1 MTDLDKMALLPC
13 PFCGSPD
20 VKLVTFKD
28 EDGDVLHAAGCPK
41 CKCNG
46 APHIAAMD
54 DPRPAAAAAW
64 NKRAPLTAP
73 PGYVL
78 VPLQEEQWTDQM
90 RDAGRAAVMAAQCA
104 TATWT
109 PRQHYKA
116 SGRSVAGIPEDVL
129 DERGP
134 LTKESIAV
142 MVMGSMIAAA
152 QEPK

>member
-1 MTDLDKMALLPC
+1 MTDLDKMARELLAAEYERDRP
-13 PFCGSPD
+13 GSETAAKLRGNFIGQLRRAD
-20 VKLVTFKD
+20 VIAL
-28 EDGDVLHAAGCPK
+28 AA
-41 CKCNG
+41 
-46 APHIAAMD
+46 IRAAL
-54 DPRPAAAAAW
+54 
-64 NKRAPLTAP
+64 LTAP
-73 PGYVL
+73 PGYAL

-109 PRQHYKA
+109 PRQHYEA

-152 QEPK
+152 PEVK